1 MPTIG
6 TLENP
11 PEPDTEEGPAWELP
25 ELKNFIESLAATT
38 ALFNTCAFQDK
49 EKYKWLKPERFT
61 GCLRNAGETLHLPK
75 LG

>member
-1 MPTIG
+1 
-6 TLENP
+6 
-11 PEPDTEEGPAWELP
+11 
-25 ELKNFIESLAATT
+25 LKNFIESLAATT